1 MGGINSF
8 SELYD
13 VKKQRGRERGFSDL
27 GEIAARQGETFN
39 RLLIDE
45 SRLHPSLDISDI
57 ALEPYTRWL
66 DLVREGS
73 FRKAVRANWWTHG
86 DVEELLDG
94 AERIGEAIEGLIEGL
109 SGCSQNSTLST
120 ASFSAELSAL
130 REVLYRI
137 PFVEPDHRSLFIST
151 ALTTILATSTHSP
164 VRRALAFM
172 NVFDAE
178 LKNPRTTSLHRVA
191 LLRVYEDLAAG
202 SVRTFRHFMESPF
215 RISRALPFRNIRE
228 AAFRGVEAA
237 FERLFA
243 KQTKGRLES
252 LAFLVALSG
261 VAMQE
266 VWEAIRPLITQM
278 VKTHPPLASYAV
290 DMFFPVGIKGAPHAD
305 EFLREQ
311 IKLFFGVSQ
320 SLGSRMQRHFTG
332 FFPLDWDSVMRGRVP
347 NLPPAIRGFSATSE
361 VAALKHHLI
370 DHFVPARPSQRIED
384 GVEIIPSQATA
395 LGRLAAELFSI
406 GQGAYITIVN
416 RHSWEAGYES
426 VPHSL
431 VVGTACIDPRS
442 HPGELYLALGK
453 SFHQMP
459 LNGSAVRLTP
469 TPLSSTAT
477 IRRSDDGPIETVTFS
492 QVASEL
498 YEIRWLARRIV
509 ALLRGDDVPHVEDQ
523 RIVLSRYEQRA
534 REKLLE
540 AEAQYRSCREQ
551 LLLITDYYR
560 GRREGAVQLCNPPAW
575 LGMTAGAIELSLN
588 RGVST
593 VQVPLPDAI
602 PTTPGELDQLIFD
615 QLKQIDPLLRTMFD
629 ETVLFLERTLSPYSP
644 MRSLIDFARSSERRR
659 SGGGAFRL
667 LGACSRFMVTRTVD
681 TVKACIGR

>member
-1 MGGINSF
+1 
-8 SELYD
+8 
-13 VKKQRGRERGFSDL
+13 
-27 GEIAARQGETFN
+27 
-39 RLLIDE
+39 
-45 SRLHPSLDISDI
+45 
-57 ALEPYTRWL
+57 
-66 DLVREGS
+66 
-73 FRKAVRANWWTHG
+73 
-86 DVEELLDG
+86 
-94 AERIGEAIEGLIEGL
+94 
-109 SGCSQNSTLST
+109 
-120 ASFSAELSAL
+120 
-130 REVLYRI
+130 
-137 PFVEPDHRSLFIST
+137 
-151 ALTTILATSTHSP
+151 
-164 VRRALAFM
+164 
-172 NVFDAE
+172 
-178 LKNPRTTSLHRVA
+178 
-191 LLRVYEDLAAG
+191 
-202 SVRTFRHFMESPF
+202 MESPF
-215 RISRALPFRNIRE
+215 RISRTLPLRHIRE

-252 LAFLVALSG
+252 LAFLTALSG

-290 DMFFPVGIKGAPHAD
+290 DLFFPVGIKGAPHAD

-320 SLGSRMQRHFTG
+320 PLGARMQRHFTG
-332 FFPLDWDSVMRGRVP
+332 FFPLDWDNVMRGRVP
-347 NLPPAIRGFSATSE
+347 NLPPAIRGFSAGSE
-361 VAALKHHLI
+361 VATLKHHLI
-370 DHFVPARPSQRIED
+370 DHFVPARPSQRIAD
-384 GVEIIPSQATA
+384 GVEVIPSQATA

-416 RHSWEAGYES
+416 RHSGEANYAS
-426 VPHSL
+426 IPHTL

-453 SFHQMP
+453 AFHQMP
-459 LNGSAVRLTP
+459 LNGSTVRLTP

-477 IRRSDDGPIETVTFS
+477 IRRSDDAPVETVAFS
-492 QVASEL
+492 QVASVL
-498 YEIRWLARRIV
+498 YEVRWLAKRIV

-575 LGMTAGAIELSLN
+575 LGMNAGAVGVSLN

-593 VQVPLPDAI
+593 VQVPLPEGE
-602 PTTPGELDQLIFD
+602 PTTPEELDQLLFE
-615 QLKQIDPLLRTMFD
+615 QLKQIDPLLRAMFD
-629 ETVLFLERTLSPYSP
+629 EMVLFLERTLSPYSA
-644 MRSLIDFARSSERRR
+644 MRSLIEFARNSERRR
-659 SGGGAFRL
+659 SGGGALRL
-667 LGACSRFMVTRTVD
+667 LGACSRFMMTRTVD